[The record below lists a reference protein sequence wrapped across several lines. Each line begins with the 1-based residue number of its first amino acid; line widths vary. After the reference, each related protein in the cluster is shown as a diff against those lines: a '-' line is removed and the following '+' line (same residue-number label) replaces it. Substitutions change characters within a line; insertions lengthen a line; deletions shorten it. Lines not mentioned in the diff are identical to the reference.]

1 MLDSGELPRP
11 RVLPMPFHVLRGACL
26 AGLLLTCVPVV
37 AAETWSPSRAIVATE
52 VGEQRYDAG
61 SLRLLVPSASTA
73 GAYALLELHE
83 QAPYRTPAHVH
94 PELDESFY
102 VLEGTLSLEMEG
114 RTHVLPAGSYV
125 HIPRGTVHAQ
135 GSADE
140 QPVRLLTRLSPG
152 GFERFFLDR
161 VELARTVGRGDPAF
175 QERMMELVRRYPQ
188 WLGPPPEAS
197 VPAR

>member
-1 MLDSGELPRP
+1 MA
-11 RVLPMPFHVLRGACL
+11 VAGAAGPAPAAADVPL
-26 AGLLLTCVPVV
+26 AI
-37 AAETWSPSRAIVATE
+37 AADEAPA
-52 VGEQRYDAG
+52 QPYDAG
-61 SLRLLVPSASTA
+61 ALRVLVPAAST
-73 GAYALLELHE
+73 GGVYALVELIE
-83 QAPYRTPAHVH
+83 QPSYRTPAHVH
-94 PELDESFY
+94 PQLDESFY